1 MAPKIHSK
9 TYFKNRKKVLKNLK
23 QFLVLWKFFKPLF
36 TRKIK
41 NFKGKI
47 MLVENEKVVSTNEE
61 IAYLFNTNFN
71 DIIKV
76 LNTERQQ
83 CSNLPCED
91 PLVNAIRKNE
101 TNPSIL
107 KIKSIFTSIRLFDFS
122 FVSSDDI
129 SKIITSPWI

>member
-1 MAPKIHSK
+1 
-9 TYFKNRKKVLKNLK
+9 
-23 QFLVLWKFFKPLF
+23 
-36 TRKIK
+36 
-41 NFKGKI
+41 

-61 IAYLFNTNFN
+61 IAYVFNTNFN

-101 TNPSIL
+101 MNPSIL
-107 KIKSIFTSIRLFDFS
+107 KIKSIFTSIRLFDFN
-122 FVSSDDI
+122 FASSDDI
-129 SKIITSPWI
+129 SKILTSPWI

>member
-9 TYFKNRKKVLKNLK
+9 TCFKNRKKVLKNLK

-41 NFKGKI
+41 NFKSKI

-101 TNPSIL
+101 MNPSIL
-107 KIKSIFTSIRLFDFS
+107 KIKSVFTPIRLFHFN

>member
-1 MAPKIHSK
+1 
-9 TYFKNRKKVLKNLK
+9 
-23 QFLVLWKFFKPLF
+23 
-36 TRKIK
+36 
-41 NFKGKI
+41 
-47 MLVENEKVVSTNEE
+47 MLVENENVVSTNEE

-71 DIIKV
+71 YIIKV

-101 TNPSIL
+101 MNPSIL
-107 KIKSIFTSIRLFDFS
+107 KIKSVFTPIRLFHFN